1 MRRIIFCTLAFVGL
15 ITACRKTEFQRP
27 PVGGQVP
34 YTDTA
39 TSDLT
44 TLLSKSPQQLFYTAW
59 QKSHLDSLLKS
70 QGKGIR
76 FTVLAPD
83 DAAMKAAGLTA
94 DKIAAAKVADLD
106 SLLLFHVI
114 PENIDSAALRGQQG
128 NVRHRS
134 LLKDRTIKEQ
144 VTRPGSNVLYTE
156 AYTYKLY
163 FGMTT
168 DGSLLINGK
177 NSGKVAPMYAKN
189 GVIYPITKPLV
200 RPTKTVMDVINTDP
214 RFSILSGIFR
224 AMDSTWEEVT
234 YGFYER
240 KQYQWMQ
247 LRIGNVV
254 SSDGFFAPTNE
265 AFKKA
270 GFNSVDDLMN
280 LNARSMPYLDEED
293 WEMHNGLFVTDSLLA
308 YSFWGRMYTPRSSIG
323 GGAGVSAMFW
333 SNDLNNA
340 MLGTFAL
347 STSGD
352 NAVPLYLMP
361 LDFGINGGLVTVKVK
376 GSSHPAATI
385 VEADIPTLQG
395 PFHAVDNLILSDK
408 VKF

>member
-1 MRRIIFCTLAFVGL
+1 MRRIIICTLAVVGL

-27 PVGGQVP
+27 PVGAQVP

-39 TSDLT
+39 TSDLK

-59 QKSHLDSLLKS
+59 QKSHLDSLLKL
-70 QGKGIR
+70 QGTGIR

-83 DAAMKAAGLTA
+83 DAAMTAIGLTA

-114 PENIDSAALRGQQG
+114 PEYIDSLALRGQQG

-134 LLKDRTIKEQ
+134 MLKDGSLKEQ
-144 VTRPGSNVLYTE
+144 VTRPGSNVLFTE

-163 FGMTT
+163 FGMTA

-177 NSGKVAPMYAKN
+177 NSGKVAPMYARN
-189 GVIYPITKPLV
+189 AVVYPITKPLE
-200 RPTKTVMDVINTDP
+200 RPKKTIMDVINTDP
-214 RFSILSGIFR
+214 RFSILSGIFS
-224 AMDSTWEEVT
+224 AMDSTWQEVS
-234 YGFYER
+234 YGFYDR
-240 KQYQWMQ
+240 KQYQWMSV
-247 LRIGNVV
+247 RIGNVI

-270 GFNSVDDLMN
+270 GFNSVEDLMN

-308 YSFWGRMYTPRSSIG
+308 YSFWGRMYAPKTAWG
-323 GGAGVSAMFW
+323 TGNGVIAMFW

-340 MLGTFAL
+340 MLSTFAL
-347 STSGD
+347 VTSGD
-352 NAVPLYLMP
+352 NVVPVYMMP
-361 LDFGINGGLVTVKVK
+361 LDFGTNGGRITVKVK
-376 GSSHPAATI
+376 GSSHAAANI

-395 PFHAVDNLILSDK
+395 PLHAVDNLILSDK